1 MQVRNTQTGFTVI
14 EVMIAL
20 TVLLIG
26 IVGILT
32 MAVSITRESS
42 FSRHT
47 VEASTLGEDKMEEL
61 MALPTAV
68 IDPEGDGEAA
78 AGTHV
83 EQINIFGEVSGTG
96 TCDNPNPCD
105 PPAIFT
111 RDWGLVWETTSF
123 GTVTVTVTWQERGQ
137 SYTLSFASQ
146 RTRL

>member
-1 MQVRNTQTGFTVI
+1 MQVRKTQTGFTVI

-32 MAVSITRESS
+32 MAVSITRESA

-61 MALPTAV
+61 MAMPTEV
-68 IDPEGDGEAA
+68 IDPG
-78 AGTHV
+78 GTGVTFGTYV
-83 EQINIFGEVSGTG
+83 ESVNSLGQVSGVD
-96 TCDNPNPCD
+96 CDPPEPACD
-105 PPAIFT
+105 PPAFFT
-111 RDWGLVWETTSF
+111 RDWQLVWETTSF
-123 GTVTVTVTWQERGQ
+123 GTLTVRVTWQERGQ
-137 SYTLSFASQ
+137 SYTLNFASQ